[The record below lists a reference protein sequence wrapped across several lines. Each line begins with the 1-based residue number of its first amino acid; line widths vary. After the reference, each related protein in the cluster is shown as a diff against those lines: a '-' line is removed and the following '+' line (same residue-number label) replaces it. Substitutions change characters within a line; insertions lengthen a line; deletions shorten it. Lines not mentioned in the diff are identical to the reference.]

1 MLRKMKIEVGTSCN
15 PVRERILIVRS
26 SSSIYF
32 NELSEMLVILDLRKS
47 PAHQERRK
55 LLDIVISIRV
65 DRAHWK
71 ANLVIYIPEDVNMT
85 VCTKA
90 SVSTLSENAIDG

>member
-55 LLDIVISIRV
+55 LVTD
-65 DRAHWK
+65 
-71 ANLVIYIPEDVNMT
+71 DVVKEFMT
-85 VCTKA
+85 PRKLEFPGLN
-90 SVSTLSENAIDG
+90 S